1 MVNKQ
6 KLKSKKAVSMMI
18 GYVLLVSFAII
29 MGVIVYNWMKTY
41 VPTDTVECPDG
52 VSLFIRDIECYG
64 VTGGLDYTLSLNI
77 SNNGRF
83 DVDGFYVRVTTGPD
97 QKLATK
103 DISKK
108 IVSGGSA
115 PGNFVQLTQKLSPG
129 NKASFRF
136 SPIDE
141 AYSVEI
147 IPMMFR
153 DVEGKIRLASCSDA
167 KVKEIVECNANGY

>member
-1 MVNKQ
+1 
-6 KLKSKKAVSMMI
+6 MI
-18 GYVLLVSFAII
+18 GYVLLVSFAIV

-52 VSLFIRDIECYG
+52 VSVFIREIQCDTI
-64 VTGGLDYTLSLNI
+64 VGGLDYSLSLNLT
-77 SNNGRF
+77 NNGRF
-83 DVDGFYVRVTTGPD
+83 DVDGFYVRVTSTPE
-97 QKLATK
+97 QKLATI

-129 NKASFRF
+129 DKASFRF
-136 SPIDE
+136 SPIKE
-141 AYSVEI
+141 TYSVEV

-153 DVEGKIRLASCSDA
+153 EVEGKIRLASCSDA
-167 KVKEIVECNANGY
+167 KVKEIVECSEQ